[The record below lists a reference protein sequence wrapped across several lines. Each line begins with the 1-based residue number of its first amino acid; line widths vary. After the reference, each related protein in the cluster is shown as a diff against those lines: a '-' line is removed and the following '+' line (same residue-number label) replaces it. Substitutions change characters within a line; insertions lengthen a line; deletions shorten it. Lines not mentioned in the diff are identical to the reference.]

1 MTTKLTDW
9 YLGQASNM
17 SHDILIEKIHINT
30 GFKLSFTSPS
40 IKELAASFRMDS
52 HQSIMF
58 SGLWKKASGR
68 VEGFCRDW
76 FW

>member
-40 IKELAASFRMDS
+40 IM
-52 HQSIMF
+52 
-58 SGLWKKASGR
+58 
-68 VEGFCRDW
+68 
-76 FW
+76 